1 MAKKNKTS
9 VPAESL
15 ETSKDPILINAQF
28 IRDLSFEAPTMPE
41 ILSIMVENPPQ
52 INVNVNVS
60 TKKFDNSVFEV
71 GLEIDAKANV
81 NDKTGFIL
89 ELEYCGIFTLNCDPD
104 VEKALVLIECP
115 RLLFPFARSILAQ
128 TTRDAGF
135 PPLMLG
141 NVDFARMYREG
152 VETNNTENNK

>member
-1 MAKKNKTS
+1 MAKKNNNPISTENSEAKT
-9 VPAESL
+9 
-15 ETSKDPILINAQF
+15 DPILINAQF
-28 IRDLSFEAPTMPE
+28 VRDLSFEAPTMPE
-41 ILSIMVENPPQ
+41 ILSDIVSSPPQ

-71 GLEIDAKANV
+71 GLEIESKAMV
-81 NDKTGFIL
+81 GDKTGFIL
-89 ELEYCGIFTLNCDPD
+89 ELEYCGIFTLNCDPE
-104 VEKALVLIECP
+104 VEKPLVLIECP

-141 NVDFARMYREG
+141 NVDFAKMYREG
-152 VETNNTENNK
+152 VENKDAGKK